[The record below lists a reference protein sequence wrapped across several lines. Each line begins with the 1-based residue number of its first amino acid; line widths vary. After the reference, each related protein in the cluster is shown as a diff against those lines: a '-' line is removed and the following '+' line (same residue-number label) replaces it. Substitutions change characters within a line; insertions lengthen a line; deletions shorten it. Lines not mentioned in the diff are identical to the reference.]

1 MFVISL
7 KHSAANLKI
16 VFVTEKFKK
25 VLFCSNSYSFIINLL
40 KQRKLINVLQK
51 NKEKSE
57 KNKEKSEKFFV
68 FLQPI

>member
-1 MFVISL
+1 VFVISL

-51 NKEKSE
+51 KQRKIG
-57 KNKEKSEKFFV
+57 KKQRKIPKK
-68 FLQPI
+68 QRKI